1 MALDEQLL
9 DDAEG
14 LTSADPSGS
23 LRALASA
30 GAQVRTALTAAQDA
44 DVQRLTGDGRPRAVV
59 VASLGGSAVVGDVL
73 TMLAGSGSPVPV
85 SVRRGLPL
93 PGWVGPMDLVVAVSM
108 SGRAPGPLGLAAE
121 AARRGARL
129 LTVGATD
136 SPLEEVAQRT
146 GGVHVPVPPPASPAA
161 RASRM
166 GLWSLLAPVL
176 VAGHAV
182 GLTDSSPA
190 VLLAVA
196 DRLDARAA
204 LYRPASEAFE
214 LADCVPVVLGDGDVT
229 GVAATRA
236 VAMLARTAR
245 VPAMRGALPDDA
257 GDVVATFGGPLAA
270 RSEEDLF
277 ADPFVDGPGRVRL
290 RLLLLRDAEPTI
302 DRPDGTWLTT
312 SRTADAVRLTAE
324 EAGVSVSEV
333 SAEDGH
339 PLERLA
345 DLVSLTDFAAV
356 YLALASG
363 LDPLTSPHVADL
375 RDRTR

>member
-1 MALDEQLL
+1 
-9 DDAEG
+9 
-14 LTSADPSGS
+14 
-23 LRALASA
+23 
-30 GAQVRTALTAAQDA
+30 
-44 DVQRLTGDGRPRAVV
+44 
-59 VASLGGSAVVGDVL
+59 
-73 TMLAGSGSPVPV
+73 
-85 SVRRGLPL
+85 
-93 PGWVGPMDLVVAVSM
+93 VVAVSM

-129 LTVGATD
+129 LTVGAGD

-166 GLWSLLAPVL
+166 GLWSLLTPVL
-176 VAGHAV
+176 AAAYAV
-182 GLTDSSPA
+182 GLTDSSDL
-190 VLLAVA
+190 VLEAVA
-196 DRLDARAA
+196 DRLDERAA
-204 LYRPASEAFE
+204 LYRPASEAFINPAKALALD

-270 RSEEDLF
+270 GSEEDLF
-277 ADPFVDGPGRVRL
+277 ADPFIDGPGKVRL
-290 RLLLLRDAEPTI
+290 RLLLLRDAEPTMN
-302 DRPDGTWLTT
+302 RPDGTWLMT

-324 EAGVSVSEV
+324 EAGVRVIEV
-333 SAEDGH
+333 GAESGH

-356 YLALASG
+356 YLALAGG